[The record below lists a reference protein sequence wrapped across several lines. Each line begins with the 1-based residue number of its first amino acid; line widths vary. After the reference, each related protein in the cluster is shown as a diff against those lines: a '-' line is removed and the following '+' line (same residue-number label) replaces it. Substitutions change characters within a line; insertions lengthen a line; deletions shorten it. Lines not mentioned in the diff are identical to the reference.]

1 MTLPAGANTAP
12 GCDISSL
19 TASPCSSLSGHTAV
33 AGVPRRCVIRSRR
46 EARRCPLPCRG
57 ACMAKRE
64 HLSMRKP
71 APAWLIDI
79 VPNAAHQYWAH
90 QLAVALDLEVDGQ
103 GASTGFELASFALG
117 RHGAALGIKEL
128 IDAALV
134 PAAMAAAARASI
146 TYPLLGKP
154 GDLPP
159 DSTTLVLER
168 LNTRLRNCDAKF
180 PGATAVFSI
189 LLRNAIRGEHHIGR
203 ATVQRMASM
212 AGACLPDGKPAD
224 RERWRALA
232 QLQPLD
238 LRSLEQ
244 FINLHGEGEPVTL
257 ARTLHKALGNVEP
270 PPLPLGT
277 ADKAGSVNGGTTP
290 LPFAPGT
297 ARGEPAKKTVV
308 LTGPSWAALHTAAS
322 YAGMAETFNLELDHA
337 RIDVS
342 EQSLIGAACRQALRG
357 PDDGALIDSALL
369 QSFAEVL
376 NCDHDNSLELALTQ
390 ELGDDTWYCAEL
402 HCILQD
408 RRTRRGLSSDPSRRE
423 WEPVYVYPEVVDR
436 IELLLKRWPDAKRL
450 RQVMPHRG
458 QDELVQTTAAWVKSL
473 TDPAHPATPGR
484 AVHSACLAY
493 RQAGATDTETA
504 AIARAPA
511 AASSSSG
518 NYYAPAPHRHHQL
531 ACAAFDLLGRECP
544 PPIARSPLLAP
555 RDVPDDDDFR
565 TEWGML
571 REWVRTRFE
580 ALDSADITGVATLTT
595 VAMAACRKA
604 YELLSAARDQVRQ
617 HPRVVDVK
625 SSDDWHFDSD
635 KDTEINSDRLLAIT
649 AELQELIRVAL
660 LLRQKARDRLRALG
674 IADGAMPAAL
684 VTLTPHTP
692 LFCQL
697 RALPTKNGVR
707 LVVGVL
713 KDTHMK
719 DLRQCW
725 TGPLNMGRRYWVGQ
739 AAEFGKW
746 LDEQA
751 LTGHA
756 RGLTH
761 MGSHCLSV
769 SNARL
774 LDSAK
779 HLVTVTLQRLALP
792 AFGEGIAGTPE
803 PIIVPIDMRSVD
815 RRHDRGTR
823 TTDTPQHCAEWRTP
837 GFITVI
843 DRLRP
848 FVGKD
853 CGLSGAARALLA
865 LIVAQGLHHSADVRE
880 AWRSLREQW
889 RKQGSVWIDWIR
901 DSGQPI
907 EMPLLAPVRLAADE
921 VNDTKNWPSLAEA
934 EAELRCWLV
943 ARNAKDP
950 LRPVFWP
957 NKENS
962 TITALCWLMAHWVR
976 VHVAAFMS
984 LAYNPD
990 LMAATLDRR
999 SLDLLQ
1005 HREAPGRALKLRSL
1019 GSRLARAH
1027 PEALGKESLLWIQ
1040 TEVGLVAKSER
1051 RLGERQKRAK
1061 KVQQALSNSVS
1072 AAAPGT
1078 PPERVDETAEQRA
1091 ERWARG
1097 ADEIDKGLLKAAP
1110 RSLMSAKAQMVLV
1123 YLDLEVVLTRARHKD
1138 AIAPGTW
1145 YDYLSAVRDQLENKW
1160 PISADPTQI
1169 KGRRWSKI
1177 SRKILARLPADTDT
1191 THHARGKAWRR
1202 MLAVLSSHPA
1212 YAAAADAL
1220 KDSGTPSA
1228 PSKYIASAASAL
1240 WPRRCVPA
1248 IQDGIDKLLGNEPLA
1263 EPQAQ
1268 VLLSLLLDAGPRRS
1282 QACGIQLVDLAQDGR
1297 WFERFPS
1304 GHNRKKTDLS
1314 IGRSLLKPA
1323 TAADMLALRTLMQSL
1338 HPKPEYFFVPDARDD
1353 SLTYAQTLLDAI
1365 QDIARNKIGS
1375 EWVVIHGARGS
1386 AAMELL
1392 APGWEGH
1399 IEKLAQASF
1408 PLADALEIVT
1418 ALEGEGPDHMAQVLC
1433 SLAHA
1438 SHKTFTRRYGTCWP
1452 LWYAASMRAL
1462 LADIELDAGLIRKMP
1477 HLSDDTQ
1484 RRQALWRRRQ
1494 AQRNS
1499 PDGIPSDDWDW
1510 PFSHHF
1516 PKRTPGRKPKP
1527 AQAAPTRSL
1536 IAPVGNGAP
1545 PAVRPAELPSF
1556 NSLLNYLLRRH
1567 LGLTSVA
1574 AAKDVEIGMD
1584 VAVWLDLC
1592 EGAPPTKTPGEVIEQ
1607 PAVEGNEGKFVSA
1620 KKPTNA
1626 LTFGLNQ
1633 LKSPDVQAL
1642 IAALATASP
1651 WWWPLATLLKDSANA
1666 PPVTKGLLVRLR
1678 DLLPSSLAVD
1688 VTLSTEY
1695 FDDALAESIKDLDR
1709 VHVEVSSNVER
1720 WRPRVRVMP
1729 DALNAVGEVNDQ
1741 AAAMLTRLSTLT
1753 LAICPLLTEYMS

>member
-1 MTLPAGANTAP
+1 
-12 GCDISSL
+12 
-19 TASPCSSLSGHTAV
+19 
-33 AGVPRRCVIRSRR
+33 
-46 EARRCPLPCRG
+46 
-57 ACMAKRE
+57 MAKRE
-64 HLSMRKP
+64 HLSLRRP
-71 APAWLIDI
+71 APDWLEHI
-79 VPNAAHQYWAH
+79 VPEVVHQHWAH
-90 QLAVALDLEVDGQ
+90 RLAVALDLEVDGQ
-103 GASTGFELASFALG
+103 GASTGLELSAFALG
-117 RHGAALGIKEL
+117 QHGASLGSQDL
-128 IDAALV
+128 IAAALV
-134 PAAMAAAARASI
+134 PASMAAAARASI
-146 TYPLLGKP
+146 AYPLLGKA
-154 GDLPP
+154 GELPP

-168 LNTRLRNCDAKF
+168 LDSRLRRCDAEF
-180 PGATAVFSI
+180 SGATAVCSI
-189 LLRNAIRGEHHIGR
+189 LLRDAIRGGHHIGR

-244 FINLHGEGEPVTL
+244 FIKLHGEGEPVTL
-257 ARTLHKALGNVEP
+257 ARTLHKALDNVEP
-270 PPLPLGT
+270 PPLPMKI
-277 ADKAGSVNGGTTP
+277 ADKAGSVKGGTAP

-297 ARGEPAKKTVV
+297 PPGEPAKKAVV
-308 LTGPSWAALHTAAS
+308 LTGPSWAALHSAAS

-342 EQSLIGAACRQALRG
+342 EQSMIGAACRQVLRG
-357 PDDGALIDSALL
+357 PDDDALIDSALL

-376 NCDHDNSLELALTQ
+376 DCDHDNSLELALTE

-458 QDELVQTTAAWVKSL
+458 HDELVQTTAAWVKSL

-504 AIARAPA
+504 AMARAPA

-531 ACAAFDLLGRECP
+531 ACAAFELLGRERP
-544 PPIARSPLLAP
+544 PPIALSPLLAP

-565 TEWGML
+565 TEWMML

-580 ALDSADITGVATLTT
+580 ALDSADIAGVATLTT
-595 VAMAACRKA
+595 EAMAACRKT

-635 KDTEINSDRLLAIT
+635 KDTELNSDRLLAIT

-660 LLRQKARDRLRALG
+660 LLRQRARDRLRALG
-674 IADGAMPAAL
+674 VTDAAMPAAL
-684 VTLTPHTP
+684 VTMTPDTP

-697 RALPTKNGVR
+697 RALPTKIGLR
-707 LVVGVL
+707 LVIGVL

-739 AAEFGKW
+739 AAEHGKW
-746 LDEQA
+746 LDEQT
-751 LTGHA
+751 LTGHG

-769 SNARL
+769 SNKRL

-792 AFGEGIAGTPE
+792 AFGVGIVGTPQ
-803 PIIVPIDMRSVD
+803 PITVPIDLRSVD
-815 RRHDRGTR
+815 RRYDRGTR
-823 TTDTPQHCAEWRTP
+823 TTDTPQHYAEWRTP
-837 GFITVI
+837 GFIAVI

-865 LIVAQGLHHSADVRE
+865 LIVAQGLHHSADVGE

-889 RKQGSVWIDWIR
+889 RKKGSVWISWIR

-921 VNDTKNWPSLAEA
+921 VDDAANWPSLPAA
-934 EAELRCWLV
+934 EAELRSWLV
-943 ARNAKDP
+943 ARNVEHP
-950 LRPVFWP
+950 QRPVFWP
-957 NKENS
+957 SKPNS

-976 VHVAAFMS
+976 VHVAAFLS
-984 LAYNPD
+984 LAYAPD

-1005 HREAPGRALKLRSL
+1005 HREAPGKALKLRSF

-1040 TEVGLVAKSER
+1040 TEVGLVTESER

-1061 KVQQALSNSVS
+1061 KVQKALADSVS
-1072 AAAPGT
+1072 AAPHRT
-1078 PPERVDETAEQRA
+1078 PAESARETAEQRA
-1091 ERWARG
+1091 ERWGREA
-1097 ADEIDKGLLKAAP
+1097 EEVEKGLLKAAP

-1123 YLDLEVVLTRARHKD
+1123 YLDLEAVLTRARHKD
-1138 AIAPGTW
+1138 ANAPGTW
-1145 YDYLSAVRDQLENKW
+1145 YDYLSAVRDRLESDW
-1160 PISADPTQI
+1160 PNSADPTQI
-1169 KGRRWSKI
+1169 QGRRWCKI
-1177 SRKILARLPADTDT
+1177 SRKIQARLPADTDT
-1191 THHARGKAWRR
+1191 THQARGKAWRR
-1202 MLAVLSSHPA
+1202 MLTVLSSHPA

-1220 KDSGTPSA
+1220 KESGTPSA

-1248 IQDGIDKLLGNEPLA
+1248 IQAGIDELLGNEPLA
-1263 EPQAQ
+1263 GPQAQ

-1282 QACGIQLVDLAQDGR
+1282 QACGIQLGDLAKDGR

-1304 GHNRKKTDLS
+1304 GHNRKKTSLS
-1314 IGRSLLKPA
+1314 IGRSPLKPA
-1323 TAADMLALRTLMQSL
+1323 TTAEMLALRTLMQSL
-1338 HPKPEYFFVPDARDD
+1338 HPPPKYFFMPDARDD

-1375 EWVVIHGARGS
+1375 ELVVIHGGRGS

-1399 IEKLAQASF
+1399 IEALAQAPF
-1408 PLADALEIVT
+1408 KLADALAIVT
-1418 ALEGEGPDHMAQVLC
+1418 TLEGDGPDHMADVLC
-1433 SLAHA
+1433 SLGHA
-1438 SHKTFTRRYGTCWP
+1438 SHKTFTKRYGTCWP

-1462 LADIELDAGLIRKMP
+1462 LQDIKMDSQLIRNMP
-1477 HLSDDTQ
+1477 HLADDAQ
-1484 RRQALWRRRQ
+1484 RIDALGRRRW
-1494 AQRNS
+1494 ARCKS
-1499 PDGIPSDDWDW
+1499 KESTCSDDWDW
-1510 PFSHHF
+1510 PLSHHY
-1516 PKRTPGRKPKP
+1516 PKQKPGPKPK
-1527 AQAAPTRSL
+1527 AAPA
-1536 IAPVGNGAP
+1536 APRRGPMAAVDAGASP
-1545 PAVRPAELPSF
+1545 ETRPADLPSF
-1556 NSLLNYLLRRH
+1556 NRLLNYLVRRH
-1567 LGLTSVA
+1567 LGLDTVA
-1574 AAKDVEIGMD
+1574 AAKSAEVGID
-1584 VAVWLDLC
+1584 VAAWLDRSEAAPAAKPPDEATELP
-1592 EGAPPTKTPGEVIEQ
+1592 GAESDEKH
-1607 PAVEGNEGKFVSA
+1607 AVGVKE
-1620 KKPTNA
+1620 PTNPLTYA
-1626 LTFGLNQ
+1626 LNR
-1633 LKSPDVQAL
+1633 LKSPDGQAL
-1642 IAALATASP
+1642 IAALATVP
-1651 WWWPLATLLKDSANA
+1651 PWWWWPLGGLLEDSAKA
-1666 PPVTKGLLVRLR
+1666 PPVTKALVVRLR
-1678 DLLPSSLAVD
+1678 DLLPTSLAVE
-1688 VTLSTEY
+1688 VTLSMKY
-1695 FDDALAESIKDLDR
+1695 FDDALAESVNELDR
-1709 VHVEVSSNVER
+1709 VHVDSSFSVER

-1729 DALNAVGEVNDQ
+1729 KKLNAADEPDGQ
-1741 AAAMLTRLSTLT
+1741 AAEVMTRLARLTLT
-1753 LAICPLLTEYMS
+1753 ICPILTEYLQ